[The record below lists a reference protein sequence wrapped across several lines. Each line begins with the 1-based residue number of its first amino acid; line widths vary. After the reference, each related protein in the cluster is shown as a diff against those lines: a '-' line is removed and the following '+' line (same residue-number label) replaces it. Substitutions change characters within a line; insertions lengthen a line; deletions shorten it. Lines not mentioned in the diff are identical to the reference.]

1 MTRLRDQ
8 WRFVKSAL
16 KGRRAA
22 AAALFLILLSMA
34 LAESVGLSLIFPII
48 RTMTGEELPGFMKP
62 FFPSTARGGLPVL
75 LAIFLAILSIKFLLT
90 LIKVYYSKKFVWGLR
105 LSLMQRLF
113 QKHLH
118 ADYAFLADRKQGEMM
133 NNLLNETHR
142 GALCLSQTIEFL
154 SKSLLAAAL
163 YITLLCFHWQ
173 TTLFMT
179 GAVGILL
186 ALTHKISKRYSR
198 DFGAKKIKSYQEM
211 HHLSAEAFASIKE
224 IKSYSLENRF
234 HSEFDSQSRRL
245 MRLEIMFDFF
255 RTLPAPIGEITIAF
269 LVVFGL
275 GVLHGLNPG
284 LSTESLLPAL
294 AVFVAV
300 GQRMISAVSQ
310 LASLRLQ
317 IHSLVPSLRLS
328 HSLTSEAIPQESL
341 ARGNVLAALSS
352 DIRIENLTFRYRP
365 DARPVL
371 ENFTMTLARNRMTAL
386 VGASGSGKSTLADLL
401 MGLYRPESGSIL
413 VNGKPLDSWSLESWR
428 RIVGYVAQDPVLF
441 NTTVRENIL
450 LGNPRASEDK
460 ITRAA
465 ENAFAHDFILRFPEG
480 YDTLVG
486 DRGVKLSGGQKQR
499 IAIARALVRNPEF
512 LIFDEATSALDDE
525 SESMIQ
531 RAIENLAGLK
541 TLLVIAHRTTTI
553 RRADRVY
560 DLNELAARPFNSKNA
575 K

>member
-1 MTRLRDQ
+1 
-8 WRFVKSAL
+8 
-16 KGRRAA
+16 
-22 AAALFLILLSMA
+22 
-34 LAESVGLSLIFPII
+34 
-48 RTMTGEELPGFMKP
+48 
-62 FFPSTARGGLPVL
+62 
-75 LAIFLAILSIKFLLT
+75 
-90 LIKVYYSKKFVWGLR
+90 
-105 LSLMQRLF
+105 
-113 QKHLH
+113 
-118 ADYAFLADRKQGEMM
+118 
-133 NNLLNETHR
+133 
-142 GALCLSQTIEFL
+142 
-154 SKSLLAAAL
+154 
-163 YITLLCFHWQ
+163 
-173 TTLFMT
+173 
-179 GAVGILL
+179 
-186 ALTHKISKRYSR
+186 
-198 DFGAKKIKSYQEM
+198 
-211 HHLSAEAFASIKE
+211 
-224 IKSYSLENRF
+224 
-234 HSEFDSQSRRL
+234 
-245 MRLEIMFDFF
+245 
-255 RTLPAPIGEITIAF
+255 
-269 LVVFGL
+269 
-275 GVLHGLNPG
+275 
-284 LSTESLLPAL
+284 
-294 AVFVAV
+294 
-300 GQRMISAVSQ
+300 
-310 LASLRLQ
+310 
-317 IHSLVPSLRLS
+317 
-328 HSLTSEAIPQESL
+328 
-341 ARGNVLAALSS
+341 VLAALSS